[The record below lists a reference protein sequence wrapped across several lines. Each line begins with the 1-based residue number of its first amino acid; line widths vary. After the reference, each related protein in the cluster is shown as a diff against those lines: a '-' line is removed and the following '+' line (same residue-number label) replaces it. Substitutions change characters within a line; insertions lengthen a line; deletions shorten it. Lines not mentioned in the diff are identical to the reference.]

1 MSAAPIWLV
10 TIGEPLPTD
19 GPEVRLLR
27 TGMVARHLAADG
39 QEVLWW
45 TSDFDHHRKIHR
57 TGSDSRI
64 ELSPHLHMQL
74 LHGCGYR
81 RHVSFARFRD
91 HRQHAEAF
99 LRIAPTLPR
108 PSAIVAG
115 YPSIVLTER
124 H

>member
-1 MSAAPIWLV
+1 M
-10 TIGEPLPTD
+10 
-19 GPEVRLLR
+19 
-27 TGMVARHLAADG
+27 
-39 QEVLWW
+39 LWW
-45 TSDFDHHRKIHR
+45 TSDFDYRCKIHR
-57 TGSDSRI
+57 TGSDSQI

-74 LHGCGYR
+74 LHGCSYR

-91 HRQHAEAF
+91 HCQHAEVF
-99 LRIAPTLPR
+99 RGITPTLPR